1 MLKMC
6 QICIVCYIM
15 HSLCIAYYICLCLL
29 LYIILKYIV
38 LEKNSFLIFTPT
50 HDPYSAVRYMHSRG
64 IIHRDIK
71 PEILIIK
78 NNYLKD
84 EIQIKIVDLGF
95 AVLERKLENNTSNL
109 LYGTAG

>member
-1 MLKMC
+1 
-6 QICIVCYIM
+6 M
-15 HSLCIAYYICLCLL
+15 H
-29 LYIILKYIV
+29 
-38 LEKNSFLIFTPT
+38 T
-50 HDPYSAVRYMHSRG
+50 RG